1 MLNIIMKE
9 YIMKT
14 NIKALTILI
23 VLFVAFSISVVQAQ
37 KPYRAG
43 TTTANFLEI
52 GYGSA
57 GIAMGDAYVSMA
69 KDISAIYWNPAGLGF
84 METNEF
90 QGMYQPWIADINTS
104 YMGVG
109 YVVPGIGTF
118 AAGLIYVGYGEE
130 EVTSMLMQEG
140 TGEKF
145 DGLDFSFSLSY
156 GRKIAQFFSFGASVK
171 YIASRIWHEDASA
184 FAVDLGAI
192 VSTSFLS
199 WTGEADGGL
208 SIGMSISNYGTRMQY
223 DGIDLKRPIDEEPDE
238 AGNFAYVPA
247 RFETQSWELPLIFR
261 IGASAH
267 PIYTARHRFTVSVDA
282 LHPNNNSEHINVGGE
297 YAFTLPGFGVLSLR
311 GGYKGVE
318 MIDSEYGMTFGFGLL
333 FYYLNNNALKIDY
346 AYRNVGV
353 LGNWHAYTFSIT
365 F

>member
-1 MLNIIMKE
+1 MKIGKE
-9 YIMKT
+9 
-14 NIKALTILI
+14 TISI
-23 VLFVAFSISVVQAQ
+23 FIGLFICLSFSLVYAQ

-43 TTTANFLEI
+43 TTSANFLEI

-57 GIAMGDAYVSMA
+57 GIAMGDAYVSLA
-69 KDISAIYWNPAGLGF
+69 KDISAIYWNPAGLGH
-84 METNEF
+84 MENNEF

-104 YMGVG
+104 YLGFG
-109 YVVPGIGTF
+109 YVVPGIGNF
-118 AAGLIYVGYGEE
+118 GVGLIYVGYGEE

-145 DGLDFSFSLSY
+145 DGLDYSFSLSY
-156 GRKIAQFFSFGASVK
+156 GRKIAQYFSFGVTAK
-171 YIASRIWHEDASA
+171 YIASRIWHESASA
-184 FAVDLGAI
+184 FAMDLGAI

-199 WTGEADGGL
+199 WSGDEAGGL

-238 AGNFAYVPA
+238 SGNFAYVPA

-261 IGASAH
+261 IGVSAH
-267 PIYTARHRFTVSVDA
+267 PIYTDRHRLTLAVDA
-282 LHPNNNSEHINVGGE
+282 LHPNNNSEHINIGGE

-311 GGYKGVE
+311 SGFKGLQMV
-318 MIDSEYGMTFGFGLL
+318 DSQYGWTFGFGLL
-333 FYYLNNNALKIDY
+333 FHYLNNDNLKIDY
-346 AYRNVGV
+346 AYRNIGV
-353 LGNWHAYTFSIT
+353 LGNLHAYTLSIT